1 MFCIYYTENAS
12 IVSVILGVDI
22 AQQKWVNLTSV
33 EQADRQNEIVQMCW
47 NNSDQNEVSRFCSR

>member
-1 MFCIYYTENAS
+1 
-12 IVSVILGVDI
+12 VSDVLGVDI

-47 NNSDQNEVSRFCSR
+47 NNNDQNEVCLLRSV